1 MQEEDQFD
9 CKYAS
14 FPLEDEKAL
23 LKKKN
28 SNRHIRSLLN
38 YTSCPVE

>member
-23 LKKKN
+23 LKKK
-28 SNRHIRSLLN
+28 IQIG
-38 YTSCPVE
+38 TSEAY